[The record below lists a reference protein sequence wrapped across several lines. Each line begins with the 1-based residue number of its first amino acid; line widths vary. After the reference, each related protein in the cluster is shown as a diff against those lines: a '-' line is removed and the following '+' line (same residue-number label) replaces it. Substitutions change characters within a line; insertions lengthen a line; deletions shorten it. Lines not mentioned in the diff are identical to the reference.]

1 MSHNEPSNDRTMSPA
16 MICSAKRVES
26 GFYLDPAI
34 ICGLDVVLCCDHL
47 HLRGMATTLLSEAD
61 IQEWLDEKSPADLV
75 SALYQM
81 LEPPARA
88 DELCTPVVPI
98 TTPPDKFTERK
109 QRPQIHAWP
118 KTAIGA
124 AEVGALLVGTTPT
137 RADALP
143 LVRKTPP
150 HEWKGHTVVQSEQ
163 QQEQQHLVSVQ
174 NEKQLARIAARREF
188 VLRKLATRQ
197 PSGNKLSQKR
207 SERASKRPR
216 GPRGRYLP
224 HDEIADVV

>member
-1 MSHNEPSNDRTMSPA
+1 MAEFRVHMSQWHGDALGPD
-16 MICSAKRVES
+16 
-26 GFYLDPAI
+26 
-34 ICGLDVVLCCDHL
+34 
-47 HLRGMATTLLSEAD
+47 MATPLLSEAD

-188 VLRKLATRQ
+188 VLRELATRP
-197 PSGNKLSQKR
+197 PSGINKLSQKR

-224 HDEIADVV
+224 QDAIAVVA

>member
-1 MSHNEPSNDRTMSPA
+1 MAEFRVHMSQRHGDALGPD
-16 MICSAKRVES
+16 
-26 GFYLDPAI
+26 
-34 ICGLDVVLCCDHL
+34 
-47 HLRGMATTLLSEAD
+47 MATPLLSEAD

-124 AEVGALLVGTTPT
+124 AEVGALFVGAPPP

-143 LVRKTPP
+143 PTPP
-150 HEWKGHTVVQSEQ
+150 RDEFECHTSVVQS
-163 QQEQQHLVSVQ
+163 QQEEGQQHLVSIR

-188 VLRKLATRQ
+188 MLRELATR
-197 PSGNKLSQKR
+197 PRSSINKLSQKR

-224 HDEIADVV
+224 QDAIAVVA